1 MKRVLSDIKVTMK
14 ELDENMVDVDN
25 SISDCTNAVEGSS
38 LSINDISKNAVS
50 NIVSVYGWNNDDFID
65 N

>member
-25 SISDCTNAVEGSS
+25 SISDCTNAVEGGS

>member
-1 MKRVLSDIKVTMK
+1 MTMK
-14 ELDENMVDVDN
+14 ELDENMVNVDN

>member
-1 MKRVLSDIKVTMK
+1 MTMK

-25 SISDCTNAVEGSS
+25 SISDCTNAVEGGS